1 MKTQKQQKSQKMAPV
16 KRSVSASPKRKA
28 RLIPTQT
35 FQPTEDVLQML
46 KAAEARGIK
55 RTAIIN
61 RALERFG
68 AEAVQQLHREVDEAW
83 AGLRQDMQKTGAKPR

>member
-1 MKTQKQQKSQKMAPV
+1 
-16 KRSVSASPKRKA
+16 
-28 RLIPTQT
+28 
-35 FQPTEDVLQML
+35 ML